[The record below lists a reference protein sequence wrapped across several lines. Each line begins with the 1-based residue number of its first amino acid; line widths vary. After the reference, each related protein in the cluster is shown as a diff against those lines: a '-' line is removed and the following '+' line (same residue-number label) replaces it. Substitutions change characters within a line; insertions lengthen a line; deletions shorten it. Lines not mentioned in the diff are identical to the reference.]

1 MIKRKL
7 VILLLFPFIFFGQEC
22 APCETIAN
30 PDMEI
35 TSIKTSWPKIK
46 NKSIVKIN
54 SLTNILY
61 ENEDEYWEQ
70 WERPSWW
77 MKEGR
82 DPWTKDPI
90 WGDGYVEPDLN
101 FNSCVNDNLRWKCGY
116 SYVIRFPENFKK
128 NKKYPLVVFLHGGIN
143 SDPRR
148 LNSRIL
154 TVNSF
159 FIPENDQYIIVSP
172 IKLGIDWS
180 AKKIQDVVADI
191 ESHIKIDKKRIY
203 LTGLSMGGRG
213 TFIVASKLPEVFA
226 AIMPLSPH
234 HGPYSYLRL
243 SEKVS
248 HLPTFLHHS
257 TNDSTSRFSMAK
269 SMFDKLSKSNENL
282 IFDIGSSGHSGWNK
296 IYSDKENINWLLSW
310 KKNKI

>member
-1 MIKRKL
+1 MRKL
-7 VILLLFPFIFFGQEC
+7 IFLLLFISYLSFGQDC
-22 APCETIAN
+22 PPCEVIAN

-35 TSIKTSWPKIK
+35 TSVKSSWPKIK

-61 ENEDEYWEQ
+61 ENQDDYWEQ
-70 WERPSWW
+70 LKRPSWW

-82 DPWTKDPI
+82 DPWTEDPI
-90 WGDGYVEPDLN
+90 WGDGYIEPNLN

-116 SYVIRFPENFKK
+116 SYVLRFPENFKK

-143 SDPRR
+143 SNPRK

-159 FIPENDQYIIVSP
+159 FIPENDQYIIASP

-180 AKKIQDVVADI
+180 PKKIQDVIADI
-191 ESHIKIDKKRIY
+191 ESQLKIDKKRIY

-213 TFIVASKLPEVFA
+213 TFIVAAELPDLFA

-234 HGPYSYLRL
+234 HTPYSYLNL
-243 SEKVS
+243 ASKVS
-248 HLPTFLHHS
+248 HLPIFLHHS
-257 TNDSTSRFSMAK
+257 TNDKTSKFSVAEKMSDELK
-269 SMFDKLSKSNENL
+269 KLNANML
-282 IFDIGSSGHSGWNK
+282 FDIGNFGHYGWNK
-296 IYSDKENINWLLSW
+296 IYKNPENINWLISW
-310 KKNKI
+310 KKE

>member
-1 MIKRKL
+1 MKKL
-7 VILLLFPFIFFGQEC
+7 ILLLLFIPLIFFGQDC
-22 APCETIAN
+22 PPCEVIAN
-30 PDMEI
+30 PEMEI
-35 TSIKTSWPKIK
+35 TSIKSSWPKIK

-61 ENEDEYWEQ
+61 ENQDDYWEQ
-70 WERPSWW
+70 WKRPSWW

-82 DPWTKDPI
+82 DPWTEDPI
-90 WGDGYVEPDLN
+90 WGDGYIEPNLN

-116 SYVIRFPENFKK
+116 SYVLRFPENFKK

-143 SDPRR
+143 SNPRK

-159 FIPENDQYIIVSP
+159 FIPENDQYIIASP

-180 AKKIQDVVADI
+180 PKKIQDVIADI
-191 ESHIKIDKKRIY
+191 ESQLKIDKKRIY

-213 TFIVASKLPEVFA
+213 TFIVAAELPDLFA

-234 HGPYSYLRL
+234 HTPYSYLNL
-243 SEKVS
+243 ASKVS
-248 HLPTFLHHS
+248 HLPIFLHHS
-257 TNDSTSRFSMAK
+257 TNDKTSKFSVAEKMSDELK
-269 SMFDKLSKSNENL
+269 KLNANMV
-282 IFDIGSSGHSGWNK
+282 FDIGNFGHYGWNK
-296 IYSDKENINWLLSW
+296 IYKNPENINWLISW
-310 KKNKI
+310 KKE

>member
-1 MIKRKL
+1 MKKL
-7 VILLLFPFIFFGQEC
+7 LLLLLFIPLVSFGQDC
-22 APCETIAN
+22 PPCEVIAN

-35 TSIKTSWPKIK
+35 TSIKSSWPKIK

-61 ENEDEYWEQ
+61 ENQDDYWEQ
-70 WERPSWW
+70 SKRSSWW

-82 DPWTKDPI
+82 DPWTEDPI
-90 WGDGYVEPDLN
+90 WGDGYIEPNLN

-116 SYVIRFPENFKK
+116 SYVLRFPENFKK

-148 LNSRIL
+148 LNGRVL
-154 TVNSF
+154 TVNNF
-159 FIPENDQYIIVSP
+159 FIPENDQYIIASP

-180 AKKIQDVVADI
+180 PKKIQDVIADI
-191 ESHIKIDKKRIY
+191 ESQLKIDKKRIY

-213 TFIVASKLPEVFA
+213 TFIVAAELPDLFA

-234 HGPYSYLRL
+234 HTPYSYLNL
-243 SEKVS
+243 ASKVS
-248 HLPTFLHHS
+248 HLPIFLHHS
-257 TNDSTSRFSMAK
+257 TNDKTSKFSVAEKMSEELKKLNANVV
-269 SMFDKLSKSNENL
+269 FDVGE
-282 IFDIGSSGHSGWNK
+282 FGHSGWNK
-296 IYSDKENINWLLSW
+296 IYKNPDNINWLLSW
-310 KKNKI
+310 QKSK

>member
-1 MIKRKL
+1 MKKL
-7 VILLLFPFIFFGQEC
+7 ILLLLFIPLVSFGQDC
-22 APCETIAN
+22 PPCEVIAN

-35 TSIKTSWPKIK
+35 TSIKSSWPKIK

-61 ENEDEYWEQ
+61 ENQDDYWEQ
-70 WERPSWW
+70 WKRPSWW

-82 DPWTKDPI
+82 DPWTEDPI
-90 WGDGYVEPDLN
+90 WGDGYIEPNLN

-116 SYVIRFPENFKK
+116 SYVLRFPENFKK

-148 LNSRIL
+148 LNGRVL
-154 TVNSF
+154 TVNNF
-159 FIPENDQYIIVSP
+159 FIPENDQYIIASP

-180 AKKIQDVVADI
+180 PKKIQDVIADI
-191 ESHIKIDKKRIY
+191 ESQLKIDKKRIY

-213 TFIVASKLPEVFA
+213 TFIVAAELPDLFA

-234 HGPYSYLRL
+234 HTPYSYLNL
-243 SEKVS
+243 ASKVS
-248 HLPTFLHHS
+248 HLPIFLHHS
-257 TNDSTSRFSMAK
+257 TNDKTSKFSIAEKMSEELK
-269 SMFDKLSKSNENL
+269 KLNANI
-282 IFDIGSSGHSGWNK
+282 IFDVGEFGHSGWNK
-296 IYSDKENINWLLSW
+296 IYKNPDNINWLLSW
-310 KKNKI
+310 QKSK

>member
-7 VILLLFPFIFFGQEC
+7 LILLFPFIFYGQEC
-22 APCETIAN
+22 APCETIAS
-30 PDMEI
+30 PAMEI
-35 TSIKTSWPKIK
+35 TSIKSSWPKIK
-46 NKSIVKIN
+46 NKSIIKIN

-61 ENEDEYWEQ
+61 ENEDDYWEQ
-70 WERPSWW
+70 WKRPSWW

-82 DPWTKDPI
+82 DPWTEDPI
-90 WGDGYVEPDLN
+90 WGDGYIEPNLN

-116 SYVIRFPENFKK
+116 SYVLRFPENFKK

-143 SDPRR
+143 STPRK

-159 FIPENDQYIIVSP
+159 FIPENDQYIIASP

-180 AKKIQDVVADI
+180 PKKIQDVIADI
-191 ESHIKIDKKRIY
+191 ESQLKIDKKRIY

-213 TFIVASKLPEVFA
+213 TFIVAAELPDLFA

-234 HGPYSYLRL
+234 HTPYSYLNL
-243 SEKVS
+243 ASKVS
-248 HLPTFLHHS
+248 HLPIFLHHS
-257 TNDSTSRFSMAK
+257 TNDKTSKFSVAEKMSDELK
-269 SMFDKLSKSNENL
+269 KLNTNML
-282 IFDIGSSGHSGWNK
+282 FDIGNFGHSGWNK
-296 IYSDKENINWLLSW
+296 IYKNPENINWLISW
-310 KKNKI
+310 KKSK

>member
-1 MIKRKL
+1 MKKL
-7 VILLLFPFIFFGQEC
+7 PLILLFIPIIFFGQDC
-22 APCETIAN
+22 SPCEVIAN
-30 PDMEI
+30 PEMEI
-35 TSIKTSWPKIK
+35 TSIKSSWPKIK

-61 ENEDEYWEQ
+61 ENEDDYWEQ
-70 WERPSWW
+70 LKRPSWW

-82 DPWTKDPI
+82 DPWTEDPI
-90 WGDGYVEPDLN
+90 WGDGYIEPNLN

-116 SYVIRFPENFKK
+116 SYVLRFPENFKK

-143 SDPRR
+143 SNPSK

-159 FIPENDQYIIVSP
+159 FIPENDQYIIASP

-180 AKKIQDVVADI
+180 PKKIQDVIADI
-191 ESHIKIDKKRIY
+191 ESQLKIDKKRIY

-213 TFIVASKLPEVFA
+213 TFIVAAELPDLFA

-234 HGPYSYLRL
+234 HTPYSYLNL
-243 SEKVS
+243 ASKVS
-248 HLPTFLHHS
+248 HLPIFLHHS
-257 TNDSTSRFSMAK
+257 TIDKTSKFSVAEKMSDELK
-269 SMFDKLSKSNENL
+269 KLNANML
-282 IFDIGSSGHSGWNK
+282 FDIGNFGHYGWNK
-296 IYSDKENINWLLSW
+296 IYKNPENINWLISW
-310 KKNKI
+310 KKSK

>member
-1 MIKRKL
+1 MRKL
-7 VILLLFPFIFFGQEC
+7 IFLLLFIPLVSLGQDC
-22 APCETIAN
+22 PPCEVIAN

-35 TSIKTSWPKIK
+35 TSIKSSWPKIK

-61 ENEDEYWEQ
+61 ENQDDYWEQ
-70 WERPSWW
+70 WKRPSWW

-82 DPWTKDPI
+82 DPWTEDPI
-90 WGDGYVEPDLN
+90 WGDGYIEPNLN

-116 SYVIRFPENFKK
+116 SYVLRFPENFKK

-148 LNSRIL
+148 LNGRVL
-154 TVNSF
+154 TVNNF
-159 FIPENDQYIIVSP
+159 FIPENDQYIIASP

-180 AKKIQDVVADI
+180 PKKIQDVIADI
-191 ESHIKIDKKRIY
+191 ESQLKIDKKRIY

-213 TFIVASKLPEVFA
+213 TFIVAAELPDLFA

-234 HGPYSYLRL
+234 HTPYSYLNL
-243 SEKVS
+243 ASKVS
-248 HLPTFLHHS
+248 HLPIFLHHS
-257 TNDSTSRFSMAK
+257 TNDKTSKFSIAEKMSEELEKFNA
-269 SMFDKLSKSNENL
+269 NI
-282 IFDIGSSGHSGWNK
+282 IFDIGEFGHSGWNK
-296 IYSDKENINWLLSW
+296 IYKNPENINWLLSW
-310 KKNKI
+310 KK

>member
-1 MIKRKL
+1 MRKL
-7 VILLLFPFIFFGQEC
+7 IFILLFIPLVSFGQDC
-22 APCETIAN
+22 PPCEVIAN

-35 TSIKTSWPKIK
+35 TSIKSSWPKIK

-61 ENEDEYWEQ
+61 ENQDDYWEQ
-70 WERPSWW
+70 WKRPSWW

-82 DPWTKDPI
+82 DPWTEDPI
-90 WGDGYVEPDLN
+90 WGDGYNEPNLN

-116 SYVIRFPENFKK
+116 SYVLRFPENFKK

-148 LNSRIL
+148 LNGRVL
-154 TVNSF
+154 TVNNF
-159 FIPENDQYIIVSP
+159 FIPENDQYIIASP

-180 AKKIQDVVADI
+180 PKKIQDVIADI
-191 ESHIKIDKKRIY
+191 ESQLKIDKKRIY

-213 TFIVASKLPEVFA
+213 TFIVAAELPDLFA

-234 HGPYSYLRL
+234 HTPYSYLNL
-243 SEKVS
+243 ASKVS
-248 HLPTFLHHS
+248 HLPIFLHHS
-257 TNDSTSRFSMAK
+257 TNDKTSKFSVAEKMSEELKKLNANVV
-269 SMFDKLSKSNENL
+269 FDVGE
-282 IFDIGSSGHSGWNK
+282 FGHSGWNK
-296 IYSDKENINWLLSW
+296 IYKNPENINWLLS
-310 KKNKI
+310 KKK

>member
-1 MIKRKL
+1 MRKL
-7 VILLLFPFIFFGQEC
+7 IFLLLFIPLVSLGQDC
-22 APCETIAN
+22 PPCEVIAN

-35 TSIKTSWPKIK
+35 TSIKSSWPKIK

-61 ENEDEYWEQ
+61 ENQDDYWEQ
-70 WERPSWW
+70 WKRPSWW

-82 DPWTKDPI
+82 DPWTEDPI
-90 WGDGYVEPDLN
+90 WGDGYNEPNLN

-116 SYVIRFPENFKK
+116 SYVLRFPENFKK

-148 LNSRIL
+148 LNGRVL
-154 TVNSF
+154 TVNNF
-159 FIPENDQYIIVSP
+159 FIPENDQYIIASP

-180 AKKIQDVVADI
+180 PKKIQDVIADI
-191 ESHIKIDKKRIY
+191 ESQLKIDKKRIY

-213 TFIVASKLPEVFA
+213 TFIVAAELPDLFA

-234 HGPYSYLRL
+234 HTPYSYLNL
-243 SEKVS
+243 ASKVS
-248 HLPTFLHHS
+248 HLPIFLHHS
-257 TNDSTSRFSMAK
+257 TNDKTSKFSVAEKMSEEDRK
-269 SMFDKLSKSNENL
+269 SVV
-282 IFDIGSSGHSGWNK
+282 
-296 IYSDKENINWLLSW
+296 
-310 KKNKI
+310 

>member
-1 MIKRKL
+1 MRKL
-7 VILLLFPFIFFGQEC
+7 IFLLLFIPLVSFGQDC
-22 APCETIAN
+22 PPCELIAN

-35 TSIKTSWPKIK
+35 TSIKSSWPKIK

-61 ENEDEYWEQ
+61 ENQDDYWEL
-70 WERPSWW
+70 WKRPSWW

-82 DPWTKDPI
+82 DPWTEDPI
-90 WGDGYVEPDLN
+90 WGDGYIEPNLN

-116 SYVIRFPENFKK
+116 SYVLRFPENFKK

-148 LNSRIL
+148 LNGRVL
-154 TVNSF
+154 TVNNF
-159 FIPENDQYIIVSP
+159 FIPENDQYIIASP

-180 AKKIQDVVADI
+180 PKKIQDVIADI
-191 ESHIKIDKKRIY
+191 ESQLKIDKKRIY

-213 TFIVASKLPEVFA
+213 TFIVAAELPDLFA

-234 HGPYSYLRL
+234 HTPYSYLNL
-243 SEKVS
+243 ASKVS
-248 HLPTFLHHS
+248 HLPIFLHHS
-257 TNDSTSRFSMAK
+257 TNDKTSKFSVAEKMSEELKKLNANVV
-269 SMFDKLSKSNENL
+269 FDVGE
-282 IFDIGSSGHSGWNK
+282 FGHSGWNK
-296 IYSDKENINWLLSW
+296 IYKNPENINWLLS
-310 KKNKI
+310 KKK

>member
-1 MIKRKL
+1 MKKL
-7 VILLLFPFIFFGQEC
+7 LLLLLFIPLVSFGQDC
-22 APCETIAN
+22 PPCELIAN

-35 TSIKTSWPKIK
+35 TSIKSSWPKIK

-61 ENEDEYWEQ
+61 ENQDDYWEQ
-70 WERPSWW
+70 SKRSSWW

-82 DPWTKDPI
+82 DPWTEDPI
-90 WGDGYVEPDLN
+90 WGDGYIEPNLN

-116 SYVIRFPENFKK
+116 SYVLRFPENFKK

-148 LNSRIL
+148 LNGRVL
-154 TVNSF
+154 TVNNF
-159 FIPENDQYIIVSP
+159 FIPENDQYIIASP

-180 AKKIQDVVADI
+180 PKKIQDVIADI
-191 ESHIKIDKKRIY
+191 ESQLKIDKKRIY

-213 TFIVASKLPEVFA
+213 TFIVAAELPDLFA

-234 HGPYSYLRL
+234 HTPYSYLNL
-243 SEKVS
+243 ASKVS
-248 HLPTFLHHS
+248 HLPIFLHHS
-257 TNDSTSRFSMAK
+257 TNDKTSKFSVAEKMSEELKKLNANVV
-269 SMFDKLSKSNENL
+269 FDVGE
-282 IFDIGSSGHSGWNK
+282 FGHSGWNK
-296 IYSDKENINWLLSW
+296 IYKNPDNINWLLSW
-310 KKNKI
+310 QKSK

>member
-1 MIKRKL
+1 MRKL
-7 VILLLFPFIFFGQEC
+7 IFLLLFIPLVSFGQDC
-22 APCETIAN
+22 PPCEVIAN

-35 TSIKTSWPKIK
+35 TSIKSSWPMIK

-61 ENEDEYWEQ
+61 ENQDDYWEL
-70 WERPSWW
+70 WKRPSWW

-82 DPWTKDPI
+82 DPWTEDPI
-90 WGDGYVEPDLN
+90 WGDGYIEPNLN

-116 SYVIRFPENFKK
+116 SYVLRFPENFKK

-148 LNSRIL
+148 LNGRVL
-154 TVNSF
+154 TVNNF
-159 FIPENDQYIIVSP
+159 FIPENDQYIIASP

-180 AKKIQDVVADI
+180 PKKIQDVIADI
-191 ESHIKIDKKRIY
+191 ESQLKIDKKRIY

-213 TFIVASKLPEVFA
+213 TFIVAAELPDLFA

-234 HGPYSYLRL
+234 HTPYSYLNL
-243 SEKVS
+243 ASKVS
-248 HLPTFLHHS
+248 HLPIFLHHS
-257 TNDSTSRFSMAK
+257 TNDKTSKFSVAEKMSEELKKLNANVV
-269 SMFDKLSKSNENL
+269 FDVGE
-282 IFDIGSSGHSGWNK
+282 FGHSGWNK
-296 IYSDKENINWLLSW
+296 IYKNPENINWLLS
-310 KKNKI
+310 KKK

>member
-1 MIKRKL
+1 MRKL
-7 VILLLFPFIFFGQEC
+7 IFLLLFIPLVSLGQDC
-22 APCETIAN
+22 PPCEVIAN

-35 TSIKTSWPKIK
+35 TSIKSSWPKIK

-61 ENEDEYWEQ
+61 ENQDDYWEQ
-70 WERPSWW
+70 WKRPSWW

-82 DPWTKDPI
+82 DPWTEDPI
-90 WGDGYVEPDLN
+90 WGDGYNEPNLN

-116 SYVIRFPENFKK
+116 SYVLRFPENFKK

-148 LNSRIL
+148 LNGRVL
-154 TVNSF
+154 TVNNF
-159 FIPENDQYIIVSP
+159 FIPENDQYIIASP

-180 AKKIQDVVADI
+180 PKKIQDVIADI
-191 ESHIKIDKKRIY
+191 ESQLKIDKKRIY

-213 TFIVASKLPEVFA
+213 TFIVAAELPNLFA

-234 HGPYSYLRL
+234 HTPYSYLNL
-243 SEKVS
+243 ASKVS
-248 HLPTFLHHS
+248 HLPIFLHHS
-257 TNDSTSRFSMAK
+257 TNDKTSKFSVAEKMSEELKKLNANVV
-269 SMFDKLSKSNENL
+269 FDVGE
-282 IFDIGSSGHSGWNK
+282 FGHSGWNK
-296 IYSDKENINWLLSW
+296 IYKNPENINWLLS
-310 KKNKI
+310 KKK

>member
-1 MIKRKL
+1 MRKL
-7 VILLLFPFIFFGQEC
+7 IFLLLFISYLSFGQDC
-22 APCETIAN
+22 PPCEVIAN

-35 TSIKTSWPKIK
+35 TSVKSSWPKIK

-61 ENEDEYWEQ
+61 ENQDDYWEQ
-70 WERPSWW
+70 WKRPSWW

-82 DPWTKDPI
+82 DPWTEDPI
-90 WGDGYVEPDLN
+90 WGDGYIEPNLN

-116 SYVIRFPENFKK
+116 SYVLRFPENFKK

-148 LNSRIL
+148 LNGRVL
-154 TVNSF
+154 TVNNF
-159 FIPENDQYIIVSP
+159 FIPENDQYIIASP

-180 AKKIQDVVADI
+180 PKKIQDVIADI
-191 ESHIKIDKKRIY
+191 ESQIKIDKKRIY

-213 TFIVASKLPEVFA
+213 TFIVAAELPNLFA

-234 HGPYSYLRL
+234 HTPYSYLHL
-243 SEKVS
+243 ASKVS
-248 HLPTFLHHS
+248 HLPIFLHHS
-257 TNDSTSRFSMAK
+257 TNDKTSKFSVAEKMSEALK
-269 SMFDKLSKSNENL
+269 KLNANMVFDVGE
-282 IFDIGSSGHSGWNK
+282 FGHSGWNK
-296 IYSDKENINWLLSW
+296 IYKNPDNINWLLSW
-310 KKNKI
+310 KK

>member
-1 MIKRKL
+1 MRKL
-7 VILLLFPFIFFGQEC
+7 IFLLLFIPLVSLGQDC
-22 APCETIAN
+22 PPCEVIAN

-35 TSIKTSWPKIK
+35 TSIKSSWPKIK

-61 ENEDEYWEQ
+61 ENQDDYWEQ
-70 WERPSWW
+70 WKRPSWW

-82 DPWTKDPI
+82 DPWTEDPI
-90 WGDGYVEPDLN
+90 WGDGYNEPNLN

-116 SYVIRFPENFKK
+116 SYVLRFPENFKK

-148 LNSRIL
+148 LNGRVL
-154 TVNSF
+154 TVNNF
-159 FIPENDQYIIVSP
+159 FIPENDQYIIASP

-180 AKKIQDVVADI
+180 PKKIQDVIADI
-191 ESHIKIDKKRIY
+191 ESQLKIDKKRIY

-213 TFIVASKLPEVFA
+213 TFIVAAELPDLFA

-234 HGPYSYLRL
+234 HTPYSYLNL
-243 SEKVS
+243 ASKVS
-248 HLPTFLHHS
+248 HLPIFLHHS
-257 TNDSTSRFSMAK
+257 TNDKTSKFSIAEKMSEELEKFNA
-269 SMFDKLSKSNENL
+269 NI
-282 IFDIGSSGHSGWNK
+282 IFDIGEFGHSGWNK
-296 IYSDKENINWLLSW
+296 IYKNPENINWLLSW
-310 KKNKI
+310 KK

>member
-1 MIKRKL
+1 MRKL
-7 VILLLFPFIFFGQEC
+7 IFLLLFIPLVSFGQDC
-22 APCETIAN
+22 PPCELIAN

-35 TSIKTSWPKIK
+35 TSIKSSWPKIK

-61 ENEDEYWEQ
+61 ENQDDYWEQ
-70 WERPSWW
+70 WKRPSWW

-82 DPWTKDPI
+82 DPWTEDPI
-90 WGDGYVEPDLN
+90 WGDGYIEPNLN

-116 SYVIRFPENFKK
+116 SYVLRFPENFKK

-148 LNSRIL
+148 LNGRVL
-154 TVNSF
+154 TVNNF
-159 FIPENDQYIIVSP
+159 FIPENDQYIIASP

-180 AKKIQDVVADI
+180 PKKIQDVIADI
-191 ESHIKIDKKRIY
+191 ESQLKIDKKRIY

-213 TFIVASKLPEVFA
+213 TFIVAAELPNLFA

-234 HGPYSYLRL
+234 HTPYSYLNL
-243 SEKVS
+243 ASKVS
-248 HLPTFLHHS
+248 HLPIFLHHS
-257 TNDSTSRFSMAK
+257 TNDKTSKFSVAEKMSEELKKLNANVV
-269 SMFDKLSKSNENL
+269 FDVGK
-282 IFDIGSSGHSGWNK
+282 FGHSGWNK
-296 IYSDKENINWLLSW
+296 IYKNPENINWLLS
-310 KKNKI
+310 KKK

>member
-1 MIKRKL
+1 MRKL
-7 VILLLFPFIFFGQEC
+7 IFLLLFIPLVSFGQDC
-22 APCETIAN
+22 PPCEVIAN

-35 TSIKTSWPKIK
+35 TSIKSSWPKIK

-61 ENEDEYWEQ
+61 ENQDDYWEQ
-70 WERPSWW
+70 WKRPSWW

-82 DPWTKDPI
+82 DPWTEDPI
-90 WGDGYVEPDLN
+90 WGDGYNEPNLN

-116 SYVIRFPENFKK
+116 SYVLRFPENFKK

-148 LNSRIL
+148 LNGRVL
-154 TVNSF
+154 TVNNF
-159 FIPENDQYIIVSP
+159 FIPENDQYIIASP

-180 AKKIQDVVADI
+180 PKKIQDVIADI
-191 ESHIKIDKKRIY
+191 ESQLKIDKKRIY

-213 TFIVASKLPEVFA
+213 TFIVAAELPDLFA

-234 HGPYSYLRL
+234 HTPYSYLNL
-243 SEKVS
+243 ASKVS
-248 HLPTFLHHS
+248 HLPIFLHHS
-257 TNDSTSRFSMAK
+257 TNDKTSKFSVAEKMSEELKKLNANVV
-269 SMFDKLSKSNENL
+269 FDVGE
-282 IFDIGSSGHSGWNK
+282 FGHSGWNK
-296 IYSDKENINWLLSW
+296 IYKNPENINWLLS
-310 KKNKI
+310 KKK

>member
-1 MIKRKL
+1 MRKL
-7 VILLLFPFIFFGQEC
+7 IFILLFIPLVSFGQDC
-22 APCETIAN
+22 PPCEVIAN

-35 TSIKTSWPKIK
+35 TSVESSWPKIK

-61 ENEDEYWEQ
+61 ENQDDYWEL
-70 WERPSWW
+70 WKRPSWW

-82 DPWTKDPI
+82 DPWTEDPI
-90 WGDGYVEPDLN
+90 WGDGYIEPNLN

-116 SYVIRFPENFKK
+116 SYVLRFPENFKK

-148 LNSRIL
+148 LNGRVL
-154 TVNSF
+154 TVNNF
-159 FIPENDQYIIVSP
+159 FIPENDQYIIASP

-180 AKKIQDVVADI
+180 PKKIQDVIADI
-191 ESHIKIDKKRIY
+191 ESQLKIDKKRIY

-213 TFIVASKLPEVFA
+213 TFIVAAELPDLFA

-234 HGPYSYLRL
+234 HTPYSYLNL
-243 SEKVS
+243 ASKVS
-248 HLPTFLHHS
+248 HLPIFLHHS
-257 TNDSTSRFSMAK
+257 TNDKTSKFSVAEKMSEELK
-269 SMFDKLSKSNENL
+269 KLNANM
-282 IFDIGSSGHSGWNK
+282 IFDVGEFGHSGWNR
-296 IYSDKENINWLLSW
+296 IYKNPDNINWLLSW
-310 KKNKI
+310 KK

>member
-1 MIKRKL
+1 MRKL
-7 VILLLFPFIFFGQEC
+7 IFLLLFIPLVSLGQDC
-22 APCETIAN
+22 PPCEVIAN

-35 TSIKTSWPKIK
+35 TSIKSSWPKIK

-61 ENEDEYWEQ
+61 ENQDDYWEQ
-70 WERPSWW
+70 WKRPSWW

-82 DPWTKDPI
+82 DPWTEDPI
-90 WGDGYVEPDLN
+90 WGDGYNEPNLN

-116 SYVIRFPENFKK
+116 SYVLRFPENFKK

-148 LNSRIL
+148 LNGRVL
-154 TVNSF
+154 TVNNF
-159 FIPENDQYIIVSP
+159 FIPENDQYIIASP

-180 AKKIQDVVADI
+180 PKKIQDVIADI
-191 ESHIKIDKKRIY
+191 ESQLKIDKKRIY

-213 TFIVASKLPEVFA
+213 TFIVAAELPDLFA

-234 HGPYSYLRL
+234 HTPYSYLNL
-243 SEKVS
+243 ASKVS
-248 HLPTFLHHS
+248 HLPIFLHHS
-257 TNDSTSRFSMAK
+257 TNDKTSKFSVAEKMSEELKKLNANVV
-269 SMFDKLSKSNENL
+269 FDVGK
-282 IFDIGSSGHSGWNK
+282 FGHSGWNK
-296 IYSDKENINWLLSW
+296 IYKNPENINWLLS
-310 KKNKI
+310 KKK